1 MTSSQGNV
9 APSGS
14 PGALRVALD
23 VRILQGEDARRG
35 IGHYTRGLV
44 ETLLRRAACAQPGA
58 AVPHS
63 KENALEPRLEYLL
76 VADKRLPPPDLD
88 PRGALDTVSI
98 SSPVAPD
105 AWLANL
111 RGAVDG
117 ALSRA
122 PVPRDAAALAR
133 VAGRR
138 RVQVLHIHS
147 PLHGPFN
154 WTPPRSVPL
163 VATVYDL
170 IPALHPGEF
179 LERWPP
185 AARRRYEE
193 RLRSLGS
200 CSALLAVS
208 KTVAKD
214 LTEFAAVE
222 PDRIA
227 VAYPGVRGELR
238 NLLVAARHERED
250 YVLSFASWN
259 PSKNTGRFLEGYAL
273 LGKKGGPR
281 PPLRLVGPDGAEL
294 DEWVRVRTREL
305 GIAGEVRFLGR
316 VSDGQLAQLYRRAA
330 LLVLPSLAEGF
341 GLPALEAM
349 ACGTPVAASD
359 IPVLREVI
367 GDAGVFFDPRRP
379 DDMGDCLAGIVHDA
393 DGLALLSRRASQRVQ
408 SFSWEK
414 AAETAEGV
422 YRRVRSFGDGAGE
435 RCPFPFPARAGHRR
449 LTARRETCKKVE

>member
-1 MTSSQGNV
+1 MTSFQGNA

-14 PGALRVALD
+14 PDTLRVALD
-23 VRILQGEDARRG
+23 VRVLQGEDARRG
-35 IGHYTRGLV
+35 IGHYTRGLT

-63 KENALEPRLEYLL
+63 NENALEPRFEYVL

-88 PRGALDTVSI
+88 APGALDVVSI
-98 SSPVAPD
+98 SSPVAPGS
-105 AWLANL
+105 WLARL
-111 RGAVDG
+111 RGAIDK
-117 ALSRA
+117 ALA
-122 PVPRDAAALAR
+122 GTTIPRDAAALAR
-133 VAGRR
+133 AAGRR
-138 RVQVLHIHS
+138 RAHVLHIHS

-154 WTPPRSVPL
+154 WTPRRPAPL

-193 RLRSLGS
+193 RLQSLAS
-200 CSALLAVS
+200 CSALLAIS
-208 KTVAKD
+208 KSVARD

-250 YVLSFASWN
+250 YILSFASRN
-259 PSKNTGRFLEGYAL
+259 PSKNTDRFLEGYAL
-273 LGKKGGPR
+273 MAKEGAAR
-281 PPLRLVGPDGAEL
+281 PPLRLIGPDDAEL
-294 DEWVRVRTREL
+294 REWVRVRTLEL

-316 VSDGQLAQLYRRAA
+316 VSDGQLAELYRRAA

-359 IPVLREVI
+359 VPVLREVI

-393 DGLALLSRRASQRVQ
+393 DRLALLSRKASQRVQ

-414 AAETAEGV
+414 TAEAAEGV
-422 YRRVRSFGDGAGE
+422 YRRVCLSGGG
-435 RCPFPFPARAGHRR
+435 ARAGPRDLTGRR
-449 LTARRETCKKVE
+449 QTCKKVE